1 MEYWENNIDKVF
13 KKDRDKKIAYSI
25 LELMD
30 KVDTIEIFNKKALYI
45 LLREISG
52 ARTQH
57 ITKVL
62 NVMKGHY
69 ANLYRQWLINLQ
81 FARIIFLNILVI
93 FIYC

>member
-1 MEYWENNIDKVF
+1 
-13 KKDRDKKIAYSI
+13 
-25 LELMD
+25 MD

-69 ANLYRQWLINLQ
+69 ANLYRQWLTTGHINTLSTLRR
-81 FARIIFLNILVI
+81 FS
-93 FIYC
+93 